1 MEFHSQLADLVSCT
15 DDYWRPMYF
24 SRDHII
30 EVKRMLLAS
39 PNMETFDMV
48 SENSRKVGVD
58 WDIRD
63 GEKLPPFKDLKL
75 QDICWYFSPVEAV
88 TFWDWSRIAHLRMTG
103 VHIIDF
109 LRTGT
114 PEYLSGLRT
123 FKTDCWGSEKD
134 LEEAS
139 NLLCNLVNN
148 IAALQRL
155 QMRCLMRSHLNQC
168 FSAIINY
175 GRNLRSLSLRDFH
188 RADEDPQLYSV
199 LPVEYL
205 KALCSACPY
214 LTRLDI
220 DVKLNVG
227 AKGRSVLSSNLASF
241 RNLRVLKLHAWMSNP
256 FSDTNKSIQ
265 WAIVIPA
272 LVPWVKDLY
281 SAKQGV
287 GFDRLH
293 LFVEMRHVTALAVWK
308 DYYPE
313 RLEGLNAFISFARLY
328 V

>member
-1 MEFHSQLADLVSCT
+1 MQFHSQLADLVSCT
-15 DDYWRPMYF
+15 DGFWRPMYF
-24 SRDHII
+24 SPTNIM
-30 EVKRMLLAS
+30 ELKRILLAS

-48 SENSRKVGVD
+48 SEHSRNVGVD

-75 QDICWYFSPVEAV
+75 RDICWYFSPLEAV

-109 LRTGT
+109 LRTVT

-123 FKTDCWGSEKD
+123 FKTDCWCSEKD

-148 IAALQRL
+148 ITALQKL

-188 RADEDPQLYSV
+188 RPDEHPQLYSV
-199 LPVEYL
+199 LPIEYL
-205 KALCSACPY
+205 RALCSACPC

-241 RNLRVLKLHAWMSNP
+241 RNLRVLKLHAWMSYP
-256 FSDTNKSIQ
+256 VSDTKKSIKC
-265 WAIVIPA
+265 AVVIPA
-272 LVPWVKDLY
+272 LVPWIKDLY

-293 LFVEMRHVTALAVWK
+293 LFVRMRHVIAPDLWG
-308 DYYPE
+308 YYPE
-313 RLEGLNAFISFARLY
+313 RLEELNAYISFKS
-328 V
+328 VKE